1 MISRDAVA
9 QIQKRIDYKKAIILF
24 GPRQTGKTTLSKSIA
39 EKITT
44 DYEYYNGDELTTQ
57 NLWSAQNIEN
67 LITSFTPKKVIIIDE
82 VQRIENIGLLCK
94 QIIDA
99 NLGVQLIITGSS
111 SLNIANL
118 AQEPLTGRKWEYL
131 LYPISCSELLRHW
144 GLNKLLKQLQQILI
158 YGSYPDVVMHPKDAK
173 ELISNITTSYL
184 YKDILALTGIKKPM
198 LLQKILQALA
208 WQLGN
213 EVSLNELAALV
224 QADVKTVDNYIYLLE
239 QVFVVYRVSVL
250 SRNHRNEINTKKKI
264 YFYDNGI
271 RNAIIGNFS
280 FLTARNDVGALW
292 ENYLFVERKKLLQ
305 YNGFHGHT
313 YFWRNKLNAEVDYI
327 EEIDGKIYAFEFNWN
342 PNAKVK
348 FPKAF
353 IENYAPTETKVI
365 HPTNYWEWLTKYP
378 Y

>member
-1 MISRDAVA
+1 MIARQAVA
-9 QIQKRIDYKKAIILF
+9 QIIKRVDFKKAILLF
-24 GPRQTGKTTLSKSIA
+24 GPRQTGKTTLSKTIA
-39 EKITT
+39 ENFTA
-44 DYEYYNGDELTTQ
+44 DYDYYNGDELATQ
-57 NLWSAQNIEN
+57 NLWKAEN
-67 LITSFTPKKVIIIDE
+67 LPSIMSSFSKNKIIIIDE
-82 VQRIENIGLLCK
+82 AQRIEDIGLLCK

-131 LYPISCSELLRHW
+131 LYPISCAELMQHW
-144 GLNKLLKQLQQILI
+144 GLNKLLKQLPQVLI
-158 YGSYPDVVMHPKDAK
+158 YGAYPDVIMHPQDAK
-173 ELISNITTSYL
+173 EIVNNITTSYL
-184 YKDILALTGIKKPM
+184 YKDILALTGIKKPL

-239 QVFVVYRVSVL
+239 QVFVVYRLGVF
-250 SRNHRNEINTKKKI
+250 SRNNRNEINTKKKI

-271 RNAIIGNFS
+271 RNTLIGNYS

-292 ENYLFVERKKLLQ
+292 ENYLLIERKKMLS

-313 YFWRNKLNAEVDYI
+313 YFWRNKLNAEIDYV
-327 EEIDGKIYAFEFNWN
+327 EEIDGKLYAFEFKWN
-342 PNAKVK
+342 VDAKVK

-353 IENYAPTETKVI
+353 VETYNPVETKII
-365 HPTNYWEWLTKYP
+365 HPNNFWDWLTKYP